1 MWYRVFVALSSHGV
15 IRRMPFQILS
25 LSGGGYLG
33 LYTATVLAEF
43 EQHIG
48 RPIASRFDLLA
59 GTSVGGIIALGLAL
73 ERPAKEIKVAFEE
86 AGSRIFSN
94 RPAPTTWWGKTREF
108 MRSISS
114 PKYDGVALRE
124 TIVNVAGEE
133 TKIGDLLHPVIV
145 PGVNL
150 TKGKPQIFK
159 TDHHP
164 DFQRDHRLRVVDVAL
179 ATSAAPI
186 YFPLAEIGDELFAD
200 GGLFAN
206 SPDLLALHEAE
217 HFFRV
222 PTSELRMLSIGTTT
236 TQFSFSHVGGRQL
249 GAFGWGR
256 RLAQTIISSQ
266 QMDASY
272 ILGHKLGDRY
282 VRVDEVQSRE
292 QERHLGLDVATEEAK
307 RTIRGL
313 ASGSTQAAI
322 SHEMVARILAF
333 EAPAPRFYHR
343 KSANS

>member
-1 MWYRVFVALSSHGV
+1 
-15 IRRMPFQILS
+15 MPFQILS

-33 LYTATVLAEF
+33 LYTVAVLSEL
-43 EQHIG
+43 EKHVG
-48 RPIASRFDLLA
+48 RPIASCFDLLA

-73 ERPAKEIKVAFEE
+73 ERPAEEIKAAFEE

-94 RPAPTTWWGKTREF
+94 RPAPTTWLGKKRDF
-108 MRSISS
+108 MRSLCS

-124 TIVNVAGEE
+124 TVVNVFGKE
-133 TKIGDLLHPVIV
+133 TKIGDLVHPVIV

-150 TKGKPQIFK
+150 TKGKPQVFK

-164 DFQRDHRLRVVDVAL
+164 DFKRDHRLRIVDVAL
-179 ATSAAPI
+179 ATSAAPT

-217 HFFRV
+217 HFFCV
-222 PTSELRMLSIGTTT
+222 PTNELRMLSVGTTT
-236 TQFSFSHVGGRQL
+236 AQFSFSHVGGRQL
-249 GAFGWGR
+249 GVFGWGH

-266 QMDASY
+266 QMDVSY

-282 VRVDEVQSRE
+282 VRVDEVQSEE
-292 QERHLGLDVATEEAK
+292 QERHLGLDVATEDAK
-307 RTIRGL
+307 KTIRGL

-322 SHEMVARILAF
+322 NHKMVAKILEF
-333 EAPAPRFYHR
+333 EAPTPKFYHR
-343 KSANS
+343 ETSNSAGSI